1 MPHTTT
7 IAARSV
13 PAEPGVPIVLSL
25 SRDAPTSVPLTAAE
39 RAVLHLLAKGHGSAQ
54 IGQCL
59 GRSEK
64 TIRNQLTRIYAKLHV
79 ANRAQAVAVHM
90 RMEFEREVRVST

>member
-1 MPHTTT
+1 MTHTTT

-13 PAEPGVPIVLSL
+13 AAERGVPIVPSL

-39 RAVLHLLAKGHGSAQ
+39 SAVLHLLANGHSNAQ

-59 GRSEK
+59 RRSEK

-90 RMEFEREVRVST
+90 RMEFERDARAST